1 MRQFTR
7 VRAGSVRCVF
17 VVAVLSFMLGG
28 CATTGINKG
37 QINVISSD
45 DEVKM
50 GQEMSVEVAKQYK
63 LYDNAA
69 VTSYVQ
75 SVGDRIVA
83 HSDRQDIKY
92 HFAVIDKNE
101 VNAFAVPGGYIY
113 VYTEL
118 MKDADD
124 EAELAAVI
132 AHEVGHVAARH
143 STERMTAMYGY
154 QFLAGL
160 VLGENP
166 NAYAKIVT
174 DMAATGGFLKYSRD
188 DEHEADEL
196 GAKYLYAAGYD
207 PNGMVDLLNKL
218 KGLESTEPSKF
229 ETWFMTHPATTERL
243 ARVKAEVAGFA
254 KSPSP
259 VRNAAAYAKIK
270 AQLPK

>member
-1 MRQFTR
+1 MKRFVQA
-7 VRAGSVRCVF
+7 RAAAFRGAIGAALLPLV
-17 VVAVLSFMLGG
+17 LGG

-37 QINVISSD
+37 QINVISTA

-50 GQEMSVEVAKQYK
+50 GQEMSAEVAKQYTI
-63 LYDNAA
+63 YNNAA
-69 VTSYVQ
+69 VTAYVQ
-75 SVGDRIVA
+75 GVGNKIVQ
-83 HSDRQDIKY
+83 HCDRQDIEY
-92 HFAVIDKNE
+92 HFAVINKNE
-101 VNAFAVPGGYIY
+101 VNAFAIPGGYIY

-118 MKDADD
+118 MRDADD

-154 QFLAGL
+154 QFVASL
-160 VLGENP
+160 VLGQNP
-166 NAYAKIVT
+166 NACAKLVT
-174 DMAATGGFLKYSRD
+174 DMAATGGFLKYSRK

-207 PNGMVDLLNKL
+207 PRGMVDLLNKL
-218 KGLESTEPSKF
+218 KGLETTEPTKF
-229 ETWFMTHPATTERL
+229 DTWFMTHPATSERL
-243 ARVKAEVAGFA
+243 ARVETEIAGFA
-254 KSPSP
+254 KLTSP